1 MNIIMQIFFI
11 IFNTFSSKSM
21 IFLLYSPMMLCS
33 MFLLSTLTNTNMAL
47 TLDSTHLFSF
57 ITNYE
62 HIMFEFKNQW
72 SIADNIYPTDSCLNT
87 IGIQLAWLPFFPYF
101 MTWIGLQNFFG
112 FDFFSHFLQSILWI
126 IKITFMTT

>member
-1 MNIIMQIFFI
+1 MQIFFI

-62 HIMFEFKNQW
+62 QIMFEFKNQW

-87 IGIQLAWLPFFPYF
+87 IGIQLAWLPFIVKLGVQTMSRSTPE
-101 MTWIGLQNFFG
+101 NFKVYW
-112 FDFFSHFLQSILWI
+112 DSKTFSSLRSGPGDWLYNW
-126 IKITFMTT
+126 